1 MTTPANQRWRACRHE
16 AQPFVEG
23 CSRGVIDA
31 EPCPRAL
38 GRETPP
44 RRRRMVLTACV
55 LASSMAFIDATAL
68 PVALPRLRADFG
80 ADLASVQWVLNGYM
94 LALASLTLIGGALA
108 DVYGKARMLGLGCV
122 LFGLASAACA
132 LAPSPAWLIAARVAQ
147 GAAAAIVTPASL
159 ALIGATYPRAE
170 RNRAIGV
177 WAAASALTT
186 AGGPVLGGWLTETFG
201 WPSVFWINPPLA
213 LVAVGVLVVF
223 APKDGRIQRRFDV
236 IGAAILASAI
246 GALAWS
252 LSQIGPGEVQAAADT
267 QSGTVLAIVAGLGII
282 GLAVYAFWELRSEHP
297 MTPPR
302 LVENRAFLGL
312 NVATLMI
319 YAAVSIMFFL
329 LPFDLVDRRAL
340 SSTDAGLAFLPFTLG
355 VGLLSNLFGGLADKI
370 GARTMLIAGPLG
382 AALAYILMA
391 LGREDSLMLGV
402 IGPMALLGLSFAVL
416 VAPLTASVMSSVD
429 QADEGLASGINNA
442 ASRIAQLAGV
452 ALAAGVAS
460 FASGY
465 EAGLAVAAAASIGG
479 AFTAL
484 MTLTP
489 AAAKADGT

>member
-1 MTTPANQRWRACRHE
+1 M
-16 AQPFVEG
+16 AQPFLER
-23 CSRGVIDA
+23 CSRGVIDP
-31 EPCPRAL
+31 EPCPREL
-38 GRETPP
+38 GREVPP

-55 LASSMAFIDATAL
+55 LASSMAFIDGTAL

-132 LAPSPAWLIAARVAQ
+132 LAPSPAWLITARFVQ

-186 AGGPVLGGWLTETFG
+186 AGGPVMGGWLTETFG

-213 LVAVGVLVVF
+213 LVAVGILLVF
-223 APKDGRIQRRFDV
+223 APKDSLIQRRFDV
-236 IGAAILASAI
+236 IGAAVLALAL
-246 GALAWS
+246 GALAWA
-252 LSQIGPGEVQAAADT
+252 LSQIGASEVRAAADAPALP
-267 QSGTVLAIVAGLGII
+267 GTVLTIVAGLGIV
-282 GLAVYAFWELRSEHP
+282 GFAVYAFWERRSEHP

-319 YAAVSIMFFL
+319 YTGISIVFFL

-355 VGLLSNLFGGLADKI
+355 VGLLSNVFGGLADRI
-370 GARTMLIAGPLG
+370 GARTLLTAGPAG
-382 AALAYILMA
+382 AAFAYVWLA
-391 LGREDSLMLGV
+391 LGQKESLMLGV
-402 IGPMALLGLSFAVL
+402 IVPMTLLGLSFAVL

-429 QADEGLASGINNA
+429 QTDEGLASGINNA
-442 ASRIAQLAGV
+442 ASRIAQLAGA
-452 ALAAGVAS
+452 ALAAGAAS
-460 FASGY
+460 FVSGY
-465 EAGLAVAAAASIGG
+465 EVGLAVAAATSIGG
-479 AFTAL
+479 AFTAAI
-484 MTLTP
+484 TP
-489 AAAKADGT
+489 TPTVAKAGGSGGA

>member
-1 MTTPANQRWRACRHE
+1 MV
-16 AQPFVEG
+16 QPFLER

-31 EPCPRAL
+31 EPCPREL
-38 GRETPP
+38 GREAP
-44 RRRRMVLTACV
+44 RRHRRMVLTACV

-80 ADLASVQWVLNGYM
+80 ADLAFVQWVLNGYM

-122 LFGLASAACA
+122 LFGLASAGCA
-132 LAPSPAWLIAARVAQ
+132 VAPSPAWLIAARVVQ

-159 ALIGATYPRAE
+159 ALIAAIYPREE

-213 LVAVGVLVVF
+213 LVTVGVLLAF
-223 APKDGRIQRRFDV
+223 APKDGRIQRQFDV
-236 IGAAILASAI
+236 IGAVILALAL
-246 GALAWS
+246 GALAWA
-252 LSQIGPGEVQAAADT
+252 LSQIGPSEAQSARVPT
-267 QSGTVLAIVAGLGII
+267 QPGTALTIVTGLSIV
-282 GLAVYAFWELRSEHP
+282 GLAVYAFWERRSEHP

-302 LVENRAFLGL
+302 LVKNRAFLGL

-319 YAAVSIMFFL
+319 YTGISIVFFL

-355 VGLLSNLFGGLADKI
+355 VGLLSNGFGGLADKI
-370 GARTMLIAGPLG
+370 GARSMLIVGPAG
-382 AALAYILMA
+382 AALAYVWMA
-391 LGREDSLMLGV
+391 LGQKESLMLGV
-402 IGPMALLGLSFAVL
+402 IVPMTLLGLSFAVF
-416 VAPLTASVMSSVD
+416 VAPLSASVMSSVD
-429 QADEGLASGINNA
+429 QSDEGLASGINNA
-442 ASRIAQLAGV
+442 ASRIAQLAGA
-452 ALAAGVAS
+452 ALAAGAAS

-465 EAGLAVAAAASIGG
+465 EVGFVVAAATSIGG
-479 AFTAL
+479 AFVAAI
-484 MTLTP
+484 TP
-489 AAAKADGT
+489 TQAAAKADGSGAA